1 MVPRNSGTRTLKAVI
16 YVRVSTA
23 DQATANQMPEL
34 TQLAEA
40 RGFHVVEVI
49 EEVMSA
55 AKKRPGFERVMAL
68 AHEGKVNAVI
78 LWALDRLGRSMA
90 GNLTTVIELDRLG
103 VEVISAR
110 ESWLQMQG
118 PVRQLLVGVFGW
130 VAQQERTRIIE
141 RTRAGL
147 DRARSLGKKLGRPGV
162 VIDTDKAMLLRRRGL
177 SLRQA
182 AKKLGV
188 SHTTLQRFHRK
199 YDAENPPRVGVTKS

>member
-1 MVPRNSGTRTLKAVI
+1 
-16 YVRVSTA
+16 
-23 DQATANQMPEL
+23 MPEL
-34 TQLAEA
+34 TQLAQA
-40 RGFHVVEVI
+40 RGFEVVEVI

-55 AKKRPGFERVMAL
+55 AKKRPGFEKVMKL

-78 LWALDRLGRSMA
+78 LWALDRLGRSMS
-90 GNLTTVIELDRLG
+90 GNLTVVIELDRLG

-110 ESWLQMQG
+110 ESWLQMKG

-162 VIDTDKAMLLRRRGL
+162 EIDADKAMLLRRRGL
-177 SLRQA
+177 SLRSMA
-182 AKKLGV
+182 SKLGV
-188 SHTTLQRFHRK
+188 SHTTLHRFLRK
-199 YDAENPPRVGVTKS
+199 YDAENQPRVGVTKA